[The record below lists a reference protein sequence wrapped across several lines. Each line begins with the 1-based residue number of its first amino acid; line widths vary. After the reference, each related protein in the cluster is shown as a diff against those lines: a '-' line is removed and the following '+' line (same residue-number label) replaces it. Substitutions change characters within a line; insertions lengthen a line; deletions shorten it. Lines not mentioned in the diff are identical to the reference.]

1 MLNKIIYTIFF
12 LITLGLFSCEEK
24 NQIIDAPKQLFR
36 PALFQCDV
44 VNGNEVYFSWIP
56 IKGAKHYSL
65 ELARDSFHLADGVL
79 SFVVTDRLFKVEDLW
94 SNSQYFARI
103 KSVSE
108 NMEIRDS
115 EYKEIT
121 FVTNTENIFYS
132 INGEDVGKN
141 NVLLKWNAIKNVS
154 HIVVSNETT
163 DIATIAL
170 TQEEIAVG
178 EKNISEL
185 ISGSKYIFKIYYG
198 EMLRG
203 VISVNTN

>member
-12 LITLGLFSCEEK
+12 LIILGLFSCEEK
-24 NQIIDAPKQLFR
+24 DQITDAPKQLFR
-36 PALFQCDV
+36 PALFQYDV

-65 ELARDSFHLADGVL
+65 ELARDSFHLTNEVL
-79 SFVVTDRLFKVEDLW
+79 IFVVEDRLFKVEDLW
-94 SNSQYFARI
+94 SNTQYFARI

-108 NMEIRDS
+108 NTEISDS

-121 FVTNTENIFYS
+121 FVTKTENIFYS
-132 INGEDVGKN
+132 INSEDVGQN

-163 DIATIAL
+163 DIATIVL

-178 EKNISEL
+178 EKNISGL
-185 ISGSKYIFKIYYG
+185 ISGNKYIFKIFYG

-203 VISVNTN
+203 TISVTTN